1 MKKRIQQ
8 VLFVAGA
15 LFLLSFSAKKFVT
28 IKFSEEQMNF
38 HWQNLNNIKAVIDQS
53 NLPHSQAKALIFAID
68 SLQADINKTY
78 KLDSLVS
85 PAPVNS
91 RK

>member
-1 MKKRIQQ
+1 MKNRVKNLLIAASA
-8 VLFVAGA
+8 VV
-15 LFLLSFSAKKFVT
+15 LLSFTVNKVVT
-28 IKFSEEQMNF
+28 VRFTEDQMNF

-68 SLQADINKTY
+68 SLQADINKSY
-78 KLDSLVS
+78 KVDSLVT
-85 PAPVNS
+85 PASVNS